1 MAAARIPA
9 TELSP
14 VLTDADWVQDFEFT
28 DDGVAHDFGDSTF
41 SLAAVPVGAASGGF
55 QLTTAAA
62 TLELQ
67 GARVCVRVPAA
78 QMAGR
83 TVGKHVW
90 ELREHRPDGGIV
102 ALAYGELTINAGLS
116 GSIDGDPLQRA
127 TPVTGTGGTITVNT
141 PPAGPLQVSRGVGGP
156 VGRSALQHLIANG
169 SLPVGATEA
178 DFEDWM
184 RQQAQDAIAR
194 FTQAVSVGATTW
206 TVNHNLGS
214 KPHVTVLN
222 AAGEAVIA
230 AVRHVTDNQVQI
242 SFDTPQTGFVR
253 CA

>member
-28 DDGVAHDFGDSTF
+28 DDGVAHDFGASTF

-55 QLTTAAA
+55 LLTTAAG

-83 TVGKHVW
+83 TVGRHQW

-102 ALAYGELTINAGLS
+102 ALAYGELTINAGVS
-116 GSIDGDPLQRA
+116 GSIDGDPILRA
-127 TPVTGTGGTITVNT
+127 TPVTGVGGTITVNT

-169 SLPVGATEA
+169 TLPVGATEE
-178 DFEDWM
+178 DFEAWLVLRAHEAVED
-184 RQQAQDAIAR
+184 
-194 FTQAVSVGATTW
+194 FTHVQSAPATVW
-206 TVNHNLGS
+206 TVNHNLGVR
-214 KPHVTVLN
+214 PIVAVLDAGGNEVT
-222 AAGEAVIA
+222 AE
-230 AVRHVTDNQVQI
+230 VRHVSANQVTVHFA
-242 SFDTPQTGFVR
+242 SAQTGSVR
-253 CA
+253 CI